1 MKNTLADNRQML
13 NVKAV
18 ATAGLTPEAIPDNT
32 VGFVNLASGLTV
44 APANFAAVP
53 DKFEFIAKVNGKV
66 YHSIDHITKAQIVAK
81 SKLDYTAPQGE
92 IWKTTIS
99 CCSCIDTLQL
109 TIGVSNAALIGS
121 IATPAFDF
129 VYEVAPEELKC
140 HCACDG
146 TNKELENNVFTKI
159 IANKI
164 NTSGTSFYKAY
175 AEIPAAGIA
184 TGASL
189 PNTGNEAV
197 GDLYYL
203 NTGADGLY
211 IYTATGWVLVGDV
224 NGSVYTITD
233 VTTYVDAMDAN
244 NKSATPGEHGP
255 MMTLVVEALV
265 DATPYYHDIEANYVY
280 PRGSRLSLNFNA
292 PNSTCVP
299 VFTKTRDMVY
309 EIGAGYDMRAE
320 EFEVMSYYTN
330 LNAHPTLSDNR
341 FQSPDLIYQ
350 FENNKKYNVVDLEFH
365 TSKVNTNDGD
375 KKSFHIILG
384 VETSLTSVYTALKN
398 AFDL

>member
-18 ATAGLTPEAIPDNT
+18 ATAGLAPEAIPDNT
-32 VGFVNLASGLTV
+32 VGFVNLVSGLTV
-44 APANFAAVP
+44 VPANFAAVP

-81 SKLDYTAPQGE
+81 SNLDYTAPQGE

-109 TIGVSNAALIGS
+109 TIGVSNAALVGS

-146 TNKELENNVFTKI
+146 TNKELENNVFTRI

-350 FENNKKYNVVDLEFH
+350 FENNKNYNVVDLEFH

-384 VETSLTSVYTALKN
+384 VETSLTSVYTALKD

>member
-18 ATAGLTPEAIPDNT
+18 ATAGLAPEAIPDNT
-32 VGFVNLASGLTV
+32 VGFVNLVSGLTV
-44 APANFAAVP
+44 VPANFAAVP

-81 SKLDYTAPQGE
+81 SNLDYTAPQGE

-146 TNKELENNVFTKI
+146 TNKELENNVFTRI
-159 IANKI
+159 IVNKI
-164 NTSGTSFYKAY
+164 NTSGSSFYKAY
-175 AEIPAAGIA
+175 AEIPATGIA
-184 TGASL
+184 SGGSFPASPTQGTLFEKTGAT
-189 PNTGNEAV
+189 P
-197 GDLYYL
+197 
-203 NTGADGLY
+203 GLY
-211 IYTATGWVLVGDV
+211 IYNSGAWALVGSPL
-224 NGSVYTITD
+224 GGGTSYTITD
-233 VTTYVDAMDAN
+233 IDTYVAGMDSRNKDAN
-244 NKSATPGEHGP
+244 TANHGP

-350 FENNKKYNVVDLEFH
+350 FENNKNYNVVDLEFH

-398 AFDL
+398 AFGL

>member
-18 ATAGLTPEAIPDNT
+18 ATAGLAPEVIPDNT
-32 VGFVNLASGLTV
+32 VGFVNLVSGLTGV
-44 APANFAAVP
+44 PASFAAVP
-53 DKFEFIAKVNGKV
+53 DKFKFIAKVNGKV

-81 SKLDYTAPQGE
+81 SNLDYTAPQGE

-159 IANKI
+159 IVNKI

-175 AEIPAAGIA
+175 AEIPTTGIT
-184 TGASL
+184 TGGTLPAS
-189 PNTGNEAV
+189 PAV
-197 GDLYYL
+197 GDLYGK
-203 NTGADGLY
+203 TGANAGLY
-211 IYTATGWVLVGDV
+211 IATTTGWVLVGAL
-224 NGSVYTITD
+224 NGSVYTVTD

-244 NKSATPGEHGP
+244 NKSAVVADHGP
-255 MMTLVVEALV
+255 MMTLVVEGLV

-350 FENNKKYNVVDLEFH
+350 FENNKNYNVVDLEFH

-398 AFDL
+398 AFGL